1 MEEKFQNIEK
11 HFRKPTS
18 LHRRIPSKSE
28 NDLLLHKINNT
39 HKSAKLRSVVSKE
52 NLDSLHE
59 PIRFSWK
66 QFWVTLFYEI
76 LPPVIFSPVAVL
88 LIEGSKRKAWNVTQN
103 RALLVFSLRHNS
115 KGTHIFSWLIFYPS
129 NWLIHISLGLI
140 WLCTRRCSCE
150 VMPNQVG
157 SLLSLW
163 YFALYIL
170 RVWITQI

>member
-39 HKSAKLRSVVSKE
+39 HKSAKLRSVISKE

-76 LPPVIFSPVAVL
+76 LPPVILSPFAVL
-88 LIEGSKRKAWNVTQN
+88 LIEGSKRIAWNVIQN

-129 NWLIHISLGLI
+129 NWLIHISPGLI
-140 WLCTRRCSCE
+140 
-150 VMPNQVG
+150 
-157 SLLSLW
+157 
-163 YFALYIL
+163 
-170 RVWITQI
+170 

>member
-59 PIRFSWK
+59 PIRFHGNN
-66 QFWVTLFYEI
+66 FGLLFFMKFF
-76 LPPVIFSPVAVL
+76 L
-88 LIEGSKRKAWNVTQN
+88 Q
-103 RALLVFSLRHNS
+103 
-115 KGTHIFSWLIFYPS
+115 
-129 NWLIHISLGLI
+129 
-140 WLCTRRCSCE
+140 
-150 VMPNQVG
+150 
-157 SLLSLW
+157 
-163 YFALYIL
+163 
-170 RVWITQI
+170 